1 MNPSQAKVE
10 SMPTFLLASDMEL
23 SDKGNGNIP
32 SLELRTK
39 QAYNV
44 LVG

>member
-1 MNPSQAKVE
+1 MNKSQAEVE
-10 SMPTFLLASDMEL
+10 SVPNFLLASDMEL

-39 QAYNV
+39 QSYNV
-44 LVG
+44 LMG